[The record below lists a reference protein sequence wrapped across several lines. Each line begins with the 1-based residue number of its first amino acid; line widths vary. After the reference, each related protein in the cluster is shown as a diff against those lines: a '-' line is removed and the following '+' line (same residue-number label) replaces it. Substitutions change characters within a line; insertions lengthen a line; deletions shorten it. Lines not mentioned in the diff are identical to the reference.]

1 MQASDVMTT
10 KVITIGEDASILEAV
25 RLMLQNGISGLPV
38 LDGRGQL
45 TGMVTEGD
53 FLRRTETS
61 TERRRPRWLEF
72 LLGPGRLAVDYVHS
86 HGRKV
91 AEVMTPDPRTVSEDT
106 PLEQVVHLMEKNR
119 IKRVPVM
126 RGNELV
132 GIVSRANLVRAL
144 ASLARAAPL
153 GEGDDQAVRE
163 RVLAQLDG
171 LPWRPVDI
179 NVVVRKG
186 EVDVSGVIIDERQ
199 RQALRVAVENALGV
213 KAVHDHVACVDP
225 VSGLVFFSPEDEAR
239 GTVRQ

>member
-1 MQASDVMTT
+1 
-10 KVITIGEDASILEAV
+10 
-25 RLMLQNGISGLPV
+25 
-38 LDGRGQL
+38 
-45 TGMVTEGD
+45 
-53 FLRRTETS
+53 
-61 TERRRPRWLEF
+61 
-72 LLGPGRLAVDYVHS
+72 
-86 HGRKV
+86 
-91 AEVMTPDPRTVSEDT
+91 
-106 PLEQVVHLMEKNR
+106 MEKNR